1 MKVLVLGGGGREHAI
16 AWRLRRSPSV
26 SQVFATPGNPGCASV
41 ATCLPLEK
49 STPVDF
55 LGAARACQA
64 DLVLS
69 GPEAPLVDGAA
80 DLFAKEGIPFFG
92 PTRAA
97 ARLEGSKIF
106 AKQFMQHAGIPTAR
120 FAAAE
125 TLDEARAALDQFM
138 YPVVIKADGL
148 AAGKG
153 VVICEDRRTAE
164 ATLQSMFAGQLV
176 GAAGSRVVVEEFL
189 EGEEISFIGVS
200 DGERI
205 VSLEPSQDH
214 KRVLD
219 NDEGPNTGG
228 MGAYSDSRLLTA
240 EERMHIEAAIMQ
252 RTIDR
257 MREQGTPFRG
267 FLYAGLM
274 MTARGPMV
282 LEYNVRLG
290 DPETQALLHRMEGDF
305 GALVDSAARGRVD
318 PSHLKFSADPSVC
331 VVLAAAGYPG
341 KPRTGD
347 PITGIEE
354 AERRGAV
361 VFHAGTKL
369 DNGRLVTAGGRVL
382 GVTASG
388 PALADAIGAAYRAC
402 EAIRFE
408 GMHYRKDIGRKGLR
422 RWQGSAPARPTG
434 STIREGVGK

>member
-1 MKVLVLGGGGREHAI
+1 MKILVLGSGGREHAI
-16 AWRLRRSPSV
+16 AWRLRHSSV
-26 SQVFATPGNPGCASV
+26 SRVFVAPGNPGCAQV
-41 ATCLPLEK
+41 AECIPV
-49 STPVDF
+49 SSPTPVGF
-55 LGAARACQA
+55 LEAARACRA

-69 GPEAPLVDGAA
+69 GPEAPLVDGVA
-80 DLFAKEGIPFFG
+80 DLFEKEGVPFFG
-92 PTRAA
+92 PSQAA

-106 AKQFMQHAGIPTAR
+106 AKQFMKRAGIPTAR
-120 FAAAE
+120 FAAADS
-125 TLDEARAALDQFM
+125 LDEARTALDQFT
-138 YPVVIKADGL
+138 YPVVVKADGL

-153 VVICEDRRTAE
+153 VVICEDRATAE
-164 ATLQSMFAGQLV
+164 HVLEEMFAGRLV
-176 GAAGSRVVVEEFL
+176 GQAGTRVVLEEHL
-189 EGEEISFIGVS
+189 SGEEVSFIGVS

-214 KRVLD
+214 KRIRD

-228 MGAYSDSRLLTA
+228 MGAYSDSRILTPEKRA
-240 EERMHIEAAIMQ
+240 RIERGIMQ

-257 MREQGTPFRG
+257 MREEGAPFRG

-274 MTARGPMV
+274 MTSRGPMV

-305 GALVDSAARGRVD
+305 ASLIASAAAGRVD
-318 PSHLKFSADPSVC
+318 PAALRFRPEPSVC

-341 KPRTGD
+341 KPRLGD

-361 VFHAGTKL
+361 VFHAGTQL

-382 GVTASG
+382 GVTHSG
-388 PALADAIGAAYRAC
+388 ATLAEAIANAYRAC
-402 EAIRFE
+402 EAIHFE
-408 GMHYRKDIGRKGLR
+408 GMQYRRDIGRKGLA
-422 RWQGSAPARPTG
+422 RWQA
-434 STIREGVGK
+434 

>member
-1 MKVLVLGGGGREHAI
+1 MKVLVLGSGGREHAM
-16 AWRLRRSPSV
+16 AWRLSRSPSV
-26 SQVFATPGNPGCASV
+26 TQVFAAPGNPGCATV
-41 ATCLPLEK
+41 AKCIPVQKT
-49 STPVDF
+49 TPVDF
-55 LGAARACQA
+55 MEAARACHA
-64 DLVLS
+64 ALVLS

-106 AKQFMQHAGIPTAR
+106 AKQFMQRAGIPTAR
-120 FAAAE
+120 FAAADS
-125 TLDEARAALDQFM
+125 LDEARASLDQFT
-138 YPVVIKADGL
+138 YPVVVKADGL

-153 VVICEDRRTAE
+153 VVICEDRRAAE
-164 ATLQSMFAGQLV
+164 HTLESMFAGQLV
-176 GAAGSRVVVEEFL
+176 GAAGSRVVLEECL

-214 KRVLD
+214 KRIFD

-240 EERMHIEAAIMQ
+240 GERARIETGIMQ

-257 MREQGTPFRG
+257 MREEGTPFRG

-305 GALVDSAARGRVD
+305 GALVASAAAGRVD
-318 PSHLKFSADPSVC
+318 PSHLRFRPDPSVC

-347 PITGIEE
+347 EITGIEE
-354 AERRGAV
+354 AERAGAV
-361 VFHAGTKL
+361 VFHAGTR
-369 DNGRLVTAGGRVL
+369 DDGGRLVTAGGRVL

-388 PALADAIGAAYRAC
+388 PTLAAAIGAAYRAC

-408 GMHYRKDIGRKGLR
+408 GMQYRRDIGRKGLR
-422 RWQGSAPARPTG
+422 RWQ
-434 STIREGVGK
+434 

>member
-1 MKVLVLGGGGREHAI
+1 MKVLVLGSGGREHAI
-16 AWRLRRSPSV
+16 AWRLSRSPSV
-26 SQVFATPGNPGCASV
+26 TQVFAAPGNPGCATV
-41 ATCLPLEK
+41 AKC
-49 STPVDF
+49 TPVQTTTPVEF
-55 LGAARACQA
+55 IKAARACQA

-80 DLFAKEGIPFFG
+80 DLFANEGIPFFG

-106 AKQFMQHAGIPTAR
+106 AKQFMQRAAIPTAR
-120 FAAAE
+120 FAATE
-125 TLDEARAALDQFM
+125 SLDEARAALDQFT
-138 YPVVIKADGL
+138 YPVVVKADGL

-153 VVICEDRRTAE
+153 VVICEDRRAAE
-164 ATLQSMFAGQLV
+164 ITLESMFAGQLV
-176 GAAGSRVVVEEFL
+176 GAAGSRVVLEECL

-214 KRVLD
+214 KRIFD
-219 NDEGPNTGG
+219 DDEGPNTGG
-228 MGAYSDSRLLTA
+228 MGAYSDSRLLTPG
-240 EERMHIEAAIMQ
+240 ERAHIETAIMQ
-252 RTIDR
+252 RTIDC
-257 MREQGTPFRG
+257 MREEGTPFRG

-305 GALVDSAARGRVD
+305 GALVASAAAGRVD
-318 PSHLKFSADPSVC
+318 PSHLKFRSDPSVC

-341 KPRTGD
+341 KPRAGD
-347 PITGIEE
+347 EITGIEE
-354 AERRGAV
+354 AEGRGAV

-369 DNGRLVTAGGRVL
+369 EGGRLVTAGGRVL

-388 PALADAIGAAYRAC
+388 STLGEAIGAAYRAC
-402 EAIRFE
+402 EAIHFE
-408 GMHYRKDIGRKGLR
+408 GMQYRRDIGRKGLR
-422 RWQGSAPARPTG
+422 RWQ
-434 STIREGVGK
+434 

>member
-1 MKVLVLGGGGREHAI
+1 MKILVLGSGGREHAI
-16 AWRLRRSPSV
+16 AWRLRQSPSV
-26 SQVFATPGNPGCASV
+26 SRVFVAPGNPGCAQV
-41 ATCLPLEK
+41 AECIPV
-49 STPVDF
+49 SNPTPVGF
-55 LGAARACQA
+55 LEAARQCGA

-92 PTRAA
+92 PTQAA

-106 AKQFMQHAGIPTAR
+106 AKQFMQRAGIPTAR
-120 FAAAE
+120 FAAANS
-125 TLDEARAALDQFM
+125 LDEARAALDEFT
-138 YPVVIKADGL
+138 YPVVVKADGL

-153 VVICEDRRTAE
+153 VVICPSRPEAE
-164 ATLQSMFAGQLV
+164 QILEEMFAGRLV
-176 GAAGSRVVVEEFL
+176 GGAGSRVVLEEYL
-189 EGEEISFIGVS
+189 TGEEVSFIGVS

-214 KRVLD
+214 KRIFD

-228 MGAYSDSRLLTA
+228 MGAYSDSRILNGQQRA
-240 EERMHIEAAIMQ
+240 FIEREIMQ

-257 MREQGTPFRG
+257 MREEGAPFRG

-274 MTARGPMV
+274 MTGRGPMV

-305 GALVDSAARGRVD
+305 GVLVRSAAEGRVD
-318 PSHLKFSADPSVC
+318 SSALRFRAQPSVC

-341 KPRTGD
+341 TPRTGD

-354 AERRGAV
+354 AERRGAT
-361 VFHAGTKL
+361 VFHAGTRL
-369 DNGRLVTAGGRVL
+369 DGGRLVTAGGRVL
-382 GVTASG
+382 GVTHSG
-388 PALADAIGAAYRAC
+388 ETLAEAIDNAYRAC

-408 GMHYRKDIGRKGLR
+408 GMQFRRDIGRKGLA
-422 RWQGSAPARPTG
+422 RWRQ
-434 STIREGVGK
+434 